1 MSKII
6 VIGNLTKD
14 GEVGLTHNGIE
25 YLRTAI
31 AENLSEDETIFYEL
45 TLFRPS
51 EHAKRSFAKG
61 ARVHIIGGF
70 EDYMYEH
77 GGERKL
83 SRNITVDSYQLLAKA
98 KSGSDGARNKK
109 VR

>member
-14 GEVGLTHNGIE
+14 GEVGTSQNGIE
-25 YLRTAI
+25 YLRTAL
-31 AENLSEDETIFYEL
+31 AENLSEDETIFYKL

-51 EHAKRSFAKG
+51 EHAKRSFTKG

-83 SRNITVDSYQLLAKA
+83 LRNITVDSYHILANA
-98 KSGSDGARNKK
+98 KSGSDRATNKI
-109 VR
+109 R

>member
-6 VIGNLTKD
+6 VIGNITKD
-14 GEVGLTHNGIE
+14 RELGSTQNGTE
-25 YLRTAI
+25 YLRTGL
-31 AENLSEDETIFYEL
+31 AENISEDETIFYEL

-51 EHAKRSFAKG
+51 EHAKRSFVKG
-61 ARVHIIGGF
+61 ARVHIIGAF

-77 GGERKL
+77 DGERKL

-98 KSGSDGARNKK
+98 KSGSDTATNKI
-109 VR
+109 R

>member
-14 GEVGLTHNGIE
+14 GEAGFTYNGIE
-25 YLRTAI
+25 YLRTGL
-31 AENLSEDETIFYEL
+31 AENISEDETIFYQL

-51 EHAKRSFAKG
+51 EYAKKSFMKG
-61 ARVHIIGGF
+61 SRVHIIGTF

-83 SRNITVDSYQLLAKA
+83 LRNITVDSYQFLAKA
-98 KSGSDGARNKK
+98 KSGTDGSTNKI
-109 VR
+109 R

>member
-14 GEVGLTHNGIE
+14 GEVGFTQNGTE
-25 YLRTAI
+25 YLRTSI

-51 EHAKRSFAKG
+51 ENAKRRLAKG

-70 EDYMYEH
+70 EDYIYEH

-83 SRNITVDSYQLLAKA
+83 SRRITVDSYQLLAKA
-98 KSGSDGARNKK
+98 KSGSDGATHRII
-109 VR
+109 R